1 MHHSTPR
8 RDFLRTSTLGIAA
21 LNLKLGT
28 FLRAM
33 PSVPHEPSPT
43 SQTGLDPQQLRGL
56 VVDAARLPEKPAYY
70 RRLIDF
76 CCEWNLNTLVLRLT
90 DDQGS
95 VLRFRSHPDLITH
108 LYAFSPEEMEDLV
121 EYGERQGVTII
132 PEVESFGHTRYITA
146 VRKYAYLSDSD
157 PNGLSGLNGLIP
169 VHPEALHLI
178 SDLYREVAQIFSSR
192 YIHGGCDEVNW
203 GGSEMSR
210 QALRTKT
217 RAEIWAEYLNSLDGV
232 CQRLDKEL
240 IVWGDFVIHKQP
252 DILPRLNR
260 GVVVMD
266 FRYDVTEA
274 QPLAQAAEV
283 VIDQGLRVIGAPAL
297 IWCKWGPRIGEQQLR
312 NIDAFVD
319 AYTGIQDARCLGVI
333 VTNWAPS
340 RYIQGSVWDSFA
352 YAAVALN
359 GGSSEARNTAFR
371 SFVERFYEARWSSTW
386 QEIFESYYRLAPN
399 RNSCGRPWKGRKLPR
414 PWSNEAELR
423 EVLTSGTVEA
433 PPYKGLHSQMSAVEH
448 SVRRNR
454 SDFLAMMLSVE
465 YLDHLFWRDAVL
477 IDSRKPLNTRIATSL
492 IRTIADRDWE
502 LVEKLDVDWDVGRF
516 SEGTHEA
523 IFGFAPSDQLVFRMH
538 LAAKFSREL
547 ALDDDRFM
555 DLLNGEEKREDEKR
569 PKRFESRGVSAH
581 ESPFI

>member
-1 MHHSTPR
+1 MYHSTPR

-28 FLRAM
+28 LLRAI
-33 PSVPHEPSPT
+33 PSVRQKPSPT
-43 SQTGLDPQQLRGL
+43 NPAGLEPQQLRGL
-56 VVDAARLPEKPAYY
+56 VVDAARLPEKPTYY

-76 CCEWNLNTLVLRLT
+76 SREWNLNTMVFRLT

-95 VLRFRSHPDLITH
+95 MLRFRSHPDLITH
-108 LYAFSPEEMEDLV
+108 RYAFTPEEMQDLA
-121 EYGERQGVTII
+121 EYGERRGVSVI

-157 PNGLSGLNGLIP
+157 PNDRGGFNGLIP
-169 VHPEALHLI
+169 VHPETLHLI
-178 SDLYREVAQIFSSR
+178 DDLYREVAQIFFSR
-192 YIHGGCDEVNW
+192 YLHGGCDEVNW

-217 RAEIWAEYLNSLDGV
+217 RAEIWAEYLNSLEGL
-232 CQRLDKEL
+232 CQRLGKEL
-240 IVWGDFVIHKQP
+240 IVWGDFVVHKEP
-252 DILPRLNR
+252 DILPRLNK

-266 FRYDVTEA
+266 FQYDATEP
-274 QPLAQAAEV
+274 QPLAEAAEV

-297 IWCKWGPRIGEQQLR
+297 SWCKWGPRVGEQQLR

-319 AYTGIQDARCLGVI
+319 AYTGIQNARCLGVI

-359 GGSSEARNTAFR
+359 GGSSEARHTAFR

-386 QEIFESYYRLAPN
+386 QEIFESYYRIAPG
-399 RNSCGRPWKGRKLPR
+399 RSSCGRAWSGPKLPT
-414 PWSNEAELR
+414 PWSNEAELL
-423 EVLTSGTVEA
+423 EVLTSSTFEA
-433 PPYKGLHSQMSAVEH
+433 PPYKALHSQMSAVEY

-454 SDFLAMMLSVE
+454 SDFLAMILSLE
-465 YLDHLFWRDAVL
+465 YLDHLFWRNGVL
-477 IDSRKPLNTRIATSL
+477 INSRRTLNTRLATSL
-492 IRTIADRDWE
+492 IKTIADRDGE

-516 SEGTHEA
+516 SEGKLHA
-523 IFGFAPSDQLVFRMH
+523 ITDLAPSDQLVFRMH
-538 LAAKFSREL
+538 LAARFSREL
-547 ALDDDRFM
+547 ALDDDRFV
-555 DLLNGEEKREDEKR
+555 DLLNGEKKREDEKP
-569 PKRFESRGVSAH
+569 PKRSEPRGVSAN